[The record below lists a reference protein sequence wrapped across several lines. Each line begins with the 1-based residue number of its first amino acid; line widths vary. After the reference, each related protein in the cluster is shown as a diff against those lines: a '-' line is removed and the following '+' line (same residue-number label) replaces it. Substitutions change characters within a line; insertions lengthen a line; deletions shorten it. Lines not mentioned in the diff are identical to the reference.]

1 MSKTVQKFLIHNPDK
16 PKVKSVSVNFLSYEN
31 SGTRFNPG
39 PDEKPKSKIL
49 YPLKLFKVN

>member
-1 MSKTVQKFLIHNPDK
+1 MSKTVQKFLNPNPDK

-39 PDEKPKSKIL
+39 PDEKPKSKNPVSVETL
-49 YPLKLFKVN
+49 